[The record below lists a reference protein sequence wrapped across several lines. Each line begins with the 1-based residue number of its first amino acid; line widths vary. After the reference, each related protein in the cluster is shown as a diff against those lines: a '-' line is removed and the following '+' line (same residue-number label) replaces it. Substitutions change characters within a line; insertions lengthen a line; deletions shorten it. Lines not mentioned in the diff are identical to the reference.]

1 MHDVLPEQIPY
12 WQHLEEVIRR
22 LMISYTYEEIRM
34 PLLESLD
41 LFKRT
46 IGLHTDIVE
55 KEMYTITEYGMD
67 MALRPE
73 GTAGCVR
80 ACLENNLLRGQTPRL
95 WYMGPM
101 FRHERPQKG
110 RYRQFHQAGVEVF
123 GFEGPDIDTEMI
135 CMTSKLWRMLGLED
149 VELQINSLGSTESR
163 AEYRRKLVEYMT
175 MNIDVLDADS
185 KRRLQSNPL
194 RILDSKNPAMQALI
208 ENAPRLYDDLDKES
222 RQHFEA
228 LKSMLDAL
236 KIKYVI
242 NTRLVRGLDYYEKT
256 VFEWV
261 SDRLGAQNAICA
273 GGRFD
278 GLVAQ
283 LGGPST
289 SAAGFA
295 VGLERVIALMQE
307 NGYQASASEPDIYMV
322 MVGEAAM
329 REGQLMAENLREELP
344 ALSLRINCGG
354 GNFKNQLKRA
364 DKSGARLAMILG
376 DEEIASRQVTVKY
389 LRVDKPQ
396 QTITQSSIREF
407 LVAALNRPV

>member
-307 NGYQASASEPDIYMV
+307 NGYQASASEPDIYLV

-389 LRVDKPQ
+389 LRADKPQ
-396 QTITQSSIREF
+396 QTITQSSIKEF